1 MADAIFVERYDR
13 KISWLLVSRWGR
25 CSVIYIQRC
34 PAILIIV
41 RFRPAFFSVFGN
53 SESRKVGNW
62 ALLLPEVGP
71 LPFSEVP
78 VTPSSGGWR
87 KWISDTI
94 TLNNNIA
101 CKNQGWLIK
110 IEFKK
115 DSDLRKAFTRI
126 QGAARTRCMIS
137 NSRPQLAKA
146 FV

>member
-1 MADAIFVERYDR
+1 MGEMF
-13 KISWLLVSRWGR
+13 
-25 CSVIYIQRC
+25 CYIQRS

-53 SESRKVGNW
+53 SESRKVGSW

-71 LPFSEVP
+71 LPFSEGP

-101 CKNQGWLIK
+101 CKNQGWLIN